1 MVALSPPPERRAD
14 DPGTAMMAAYLVR
27 VLPYLRPYWRL
38 AAYSILLTI
47 AAATFGLL
55 APWPLKILVDNVIG
69 QAPLPAA
76 ADILGQLGSHRF
88 VLLSL
93 TVLAGLAI
101 AIISGSLSVV
111 NSYVNTKLEQRIIAD
126 FRADLFRHTERLS
139 VAYRDQVSTGRL
151 MYAINF
157 EAAAAG
163 SLILSV
169 QPLAQA
175 GLTLL
180 GMVWIS
186 FRIDPVLALLSITV
200 VPLLYCAIR
209 YYATHIQQRLLQV
222 KGMEADCLSVV
233 HDAVSMLPVITAFQ
247 REDHELH
254 RFRTKTGQAI
264 DARVDVTVRQTLFS
278 LAVTTTT
285 AIGTALVLGVGAYHA
300 IQGRVTAGDLLVV
313 LAYIAAVYKPL
324 ETISYTVGALQDNFV
339 GLRMAF
345 HILDTEPVV
354 RETPQPVSIDKAAGA
369 VQFENVHFEYTGRVG
384 TLKDISLDVRPGQ
397 VVAIVGPTGAG
408 KTTLMNLIP
417 RFYDPLRGRVL
428 IDGHDVRTMSLE
440 SLRRQI
446 SMVPQEPVLFSG
458 TIADNIR
465 YGRLQASMDE
475 IVAAARAANA
485 HDFIARLADGYD
497 TDIGERGVRLSG
509 GERQRICVARAFLKD
524 APILILD
531 EPTSSIDS
539 KTEAII
545 LDALDELMIG
555 RTTFMIAHRLSTI
568 RHADVI
574 ATLDGGVLVEQGTH
588 DELLACGGLYKQMHD
603 VQTRQRTR
611 KLTLTVAPELTP
623 SGATREGESIVSA
636 PGEATA

>member
-1 MVALSPPPERRAD
+1 ML
-14 DPGTAMMAAYLVR
+14 AYLLR
-27 VLPYLRPYWRL
+27 VLPYVRPYWRL
-38 AAYSILLTI
+38 GASSIWLTI
-47 AAATFGLL
+47 GAASFGLL
-55 APWPLKILVDNVIG
+55 APWPLKVLVDNVIG
-69 QAPLPAA
+69 QDPLPVA
-76 ADILGQLGSHRF
+76 IGNVVGELGSHRF
-88 VLLSL
+88 MLLVL
-93 TVLAGLAI
+93 TVVAGLVI
-101 AIISGSLSVV
+101 AIIGGGIHVL

-126 FRADLFRHTERLS
+126 FRSDLFRHTERLS

-163 SLILSV
+163 TLILSI
-169 QPLAQA
+169 QPLVQA
-175 GLTLL
+175 FLTLV

-186 FRIDPVLALLSITV
+186 FRIDSALALLSLAV
-200 VPLLYCAIR
+200 VPLLYWAIH
-209 YYATHIQQRLLQV
+209 YYASHIQQRLMQV

-247 REDHELH
+247 TEDHELT
-254 RFRTKTGQAI
+254 RFRTKTGHAMN
-264 DARVDVTVRQTLFS
+264 ARVDVTVRQTLFS

-285 AIGTALVLGVGAYHA
+285 GIGTAMVLGVGAYHA
-300 IQGRVTAGDLLVV
+300 IEGRVTAGELLVV

-324 ETISYTVGALQDNFV
+324 ETISYTVGALQDNLV

-345 HILDTEPVV
+345 HVLDTQPEVK
-354 RETPQPVSIDKAAGA
+354 EAAEPVSIGRAAGGIR
-369 VQFENVHFEYTGRVG
+369 FEGVHFEYTGRAG
-384 TLKDISLDVRPGQ
+384 TLTDITLDVQPGQ

-417 RFYDPLRGRVL
+417 RFYDPQHGRVL
-428 IDGHDVRTMSLE
+428 LDGHDVRTLSLD

-465 YGRLQASMDE
+465 YGRLPAAMDE
-475 IVAAARAANA
+475 IIEAAKAANA
-485 HDFIARLADGYD
+485 HDFIERLPNGYQ
-497 TDIGERGVRLSG
+497 TDIGERGVGLSG

-539 KTEAII
+539 KTESII
-545 LDALDELMIG
+545 LDALDDLMIG

-574 ATLDGGVLVEQGTH
+574 ATLDRGALVEQGTH
-588 DELLACGGLYKQMHD
+588 DELIERGGLYKHMHD
-603 VQTRQRTR
+603 VQTRQRKK
-611 KLTLTVAPELTP
+611 KLALSLV
-623 SGATREGESIVSA
+623 SGS
-636 PGEATA
+636 GEATA

>member
-1 MVALSPPPERRAD
+1 ML
-14 DPGTAMMAAYLVR
+14 AYLLR
-27 VLPYLRPYWRL
+27 VLPYVRPYWRL
-38 AAYSILLTI
+38 GASSIWLTI
-47 AAATFGLL
+47 GAASFGLL
-55 APWPLKILVDNVIG
+55 APWPLKVLVDNVIG
-69 QAPLPAA
+69 RDPLPAA
-76 ADILGQLGSHRF
+76 IGNVVGELGTHRF
-88 VLLSL
+88 MLLVL
-93 TVLAGLAI
+93 TVVAGLVI
-101 AIISGSLSVV
+101 AIIGGGIHVL

-126 FRADLFRHTERLS
+126 FRSDLFRHTERLS

-163 SLILSV
+163 TLILSI
-169 QPLAQA
+169 QPLVQA
-175 GLTLL
+175 FLTLV

-186 FRIDPVLALLSITV
+186 FRIDSVLALLSLAV
-200 VPLLYCAIR
+200 VPLLYWAIH
-209 YYATHIQQRLLQV
+209 YYATHIQQRLMQV

-247 REDHELH
+247 TEDHELA
-254 RFRTKTGQAI
+254 RFRTKTGHAMN
-264 DARVDVTVRQTLFS
+264 ARVDVTVRQTLFS

-285 AIGTALVLGVGAYHA
+285 GIGTAMVLGVGAYHA
-300 IQGRVTAGDLLVV
+300 IEGRVTAGELLVV

-324 ETISYTVGALQDNFV
+324 ETISYTVGALQDNLV

-345 HILDTEPVV
+345 HVLDTQPEVK
-354 RETPQPVSIDKAAGA
+354 EAAHPVSIGRATGGIR
-369 VQFENVHFEYTGRVG
+369 FEGVHFEYTGRAG
-384 TLKDISLDVRPGQ
+384 TLTDITLEVQPGQ

-417 RFYDPLRGRVL
+417 RFYDPQRGRVL
-428 IDGHDVRTMSLE
+428 LDGHDVRTLSLD

-465 YGRLQASMDE
+465 YGRLPAAMDE
-475 IVAAARAANA
+475 IIEAAKAANA
-485 HDFIARLADGYD
+485 HDFIERLPNGYQ
-497 TDIGERGVRLSG
+497 TDIGERGVGLSG

-539 KTEAII
+539 KTESII
-545 LDALDELMIG
+545 LDALDDLMIG

-574 ATLDGGVLVEQGTH
+574 ATLDRGALVEQGTH
-588 DELLACGGLYKQMHD
+588 DELIERGGLYKHMHD
-603 VQTRQRTR
+603 VQTRQRR
-611 KLTLTVAPELTP
+611 KKLALSLVPG
-623 SGATREGESIVSA
+623 S
-636 PGEATA
+636 GEATA

>member
-1 MVALSPPPERRAD
+1 ML
-14 DPGTAMMAAYLVR
+14 AYLLR

-38 AAYSILLTI
+38 AVASVWLTI
-47 AAATFGLL
+47 GAALFGLL
-55 APWPLKILVDNVIG
+55 SPWPLKVLVDNVIG

-76 ADILGQLGSHRF
+76 AGMLGGVASDRF
-88 VLLSL
+88 LLLAL
-93 TVLAGLAI
+93 TVFAGLAI
-101 AIISGSLSVV
+101 AIVAGALNVL

-126 FRADLFRHTERLS
+126 FRGDLFRHTERLS
-139 VAYRDQVSTGRL
+139 VAFRDQVSTSRL

-163 SLILSV
+163 NLILSV

-175 GLTLL
+175 GLTLI

-186 FRIDPVLALLSITV
+186 FRIDSALALLSITV
-200 VPLLYCAIR
+200 VPLLYYAIR
-209 YYATHIQQRLLQV
+209 YYATHIQQRLLHT

-233 HDAVSMLPVITAFQ
+233 HDAVSMLPVIAAFQ
-247 REDHELH
+247 REDHELG
-254 RFRTKTGQAI
+254 RFRTKTRQAI

-278 LAVTTTT
+278 LAVSTTT
-285 AIGTALVLGVGAYHA
+285 AIGTAMVLGLGAYHA
-300 IQGRVTAGDLLVV
+300 IQGRVTAGELLVV

-324 ETISYTVGALQDNFV
+324 ETISYTVGALQDNLV

-354 RETPQPVSIDKAAGA
+354 REASEPVSIGRAVGA
-369 VQFENVHFEYTGRVG
+369 VRFEGVHFEYPGRVG
-384 TLKDISLDVRPGQ
+384 TLTDIYLDVQPGQ

-417 RFYDPLRGRVL
+417 RFYDPQRGCVL
-428 IDGHDVRTMSLE
+428 LDGRDVRTLSLDA
-440 SLRRQI
+440 LRRQI

-458 TIADNIR
+458 TLADNIR
-465 YGRLQASMDE
+465 YGRLQATMDE
-475 IVAAARAANA
+475 IVDAAKAANA
-485 HDFIARLADGYD
+485 HEFIERLADGYD

-545 LDALDELMIG
+545 LDALDQLMVG
-555 RTTFMIAHRLSTI
+555 RTTFMIAHRLSTV
-568 RHADVI
+568 RHADLI
-574 ATLDGGVLVEQGTH
+574 ATLDRGVLVEQGTH
-588 DELLACGGLYKQMHD
+588 DELIARGGLYKQMHD
-603 VQTRQRTR
+603 VQTTQRTR
-611 KLTLTVAPELTP
+611 KLAMLA
-623 SGATREGESIVSA
+623 
-636 PGEATA
+636 GEATA

>member
-1 MVALSPPPERRAD
+1 ML
-14 DPGTAMMAAYLVR
+14 GYLLR
-27 VLPYLRPYWRL
+27 ILPYVRPYWRL
-38 AAYSILLTI
+38 AVCSIWLTI
-47 AAATFGLL
+47 GAALFGLL
-55 APWPLKILVDNVIG
+55 APWPLKVLVDNVIG
-69 QAPLPAA
+69 QAPLPVATGPFEGLA
-76 ADILGQLGSHRF
+76 SHRF
-88 VLLSL
+88 VLLTL
-93 TVLAGLAI
+93 TVGAGLVI
-101 AIISGSLSVV
+101 AIVSGALHVI
-111 NSYVNTKLEQRIIAD
+111 NSYVNTRLEQRIIAD
-126 FRADLFRHTERLS
+126 FRGELFRHTERLS
-139 VAYRDQVSTGRL
+139 VAYRDQVSTARL

-163 SLILSV
+163 TLILSV

-186 FRIDPVLALLSITV
+186 FQIDRALALLSITV
-200 VPLLYCAIR
+200 VPLLYYAIR
-209 YYATHIQQRLLQV
+209 YYATHIQQRLLHV
-222 KGMEADCLSVV
+222 KGMEADCLSIV

-247 REDHELH
+247 REDHEVE
-254 RFRTKTGQAI
+254 RFQTKTSRAI

-278 LAVTTTT
+278 LAVTLTT
-285 AIGTALVLGVGAYHA
+285 AIGTAMVIGVGAYHA
-300 IQGRVTAGDLLVV
+300 IQGTITAGELLVV

-324 ETISYTVGALQDNFV
+324 ETISYTAGALQDNFV

-354 RETPQPVSIDKAAGA
+354 QEAPDAVSIDRAVGA
-369 VQFENVHFEYTGRVG
+369 VRFENVHFEYGGRSG
-384 TLKDISLDVRPGQ
+384 TLTDILLDVTPGQ

-417 RFYDPLRGRVL
+417 RFYDPQRGRVL
-428 IDGHDVRTMSLE
+428 LDGVDVRTLSLE

-465 YGRLQASMDE
+465 YGRLHATMDE
-475 IVAAARAANA
+475 IVQAAKAANA
-485 HDFIARLADGYD
+485 HDFIERLPDGYK
-497 TDIGERGVRLSG
+497 TEIGERGVRLSG

-524 APILILD
+524 SPILILD

-568 RHADVI
+568 RHADLI
-574 ATLDGGVLVEQGTH
+574 ATLDRGMLVEQGTH
-588 DELLACGGLYKQMHD
+588 DELIARGGLYKQMHD
-603 VQTRQRTR
+603 VQARQRTR
-611 KLTLTVAPELTP
+611 KLAMPFV
-623 SGATREGESIVSA
+623 SGR
-636 PGEATA
+636 GEATA

>member
-1 MVALSPPPERRAD
+1 
-14 DPGTAMMAAYLVR
+14 MMTYLLR
-27 VLPYLRPYWRL
+27 VLPYVRPYWRL
-38 AAYSILLTI
+38 GVCSVWLTI
-47 AAATFGLL
+47 GTALFGLL
-55 APWPLKILVDNVIG
+55 APWPLKVLVDNVIG
-69 QAPLPAA
+69 QAPLPDAVA
-76 ADILGQLGSHRF
+76 TVLGGLGSRRF
-88 VLLSL
+88 LLLGL
-93 TVLAGLAI
+93 TVAAGLAI
-101 AIISGSLSVV
+101 AIIGAGLHVL
-111 NSYVNTKLEQRIIAD
+111 NSYVNTKLELRVIGD
-126 FRADLFRHTERLS
+126 FRGDLFRHTERLS
-139 VAYRDQVSTGRL
+139 VAYRDQVSTARL

-163 SLILSV
+163 TLILSL

-175 GLTLL
+175 ALTLV

-186 FRIDPVLALLSITV
+186 FRIDSALALLSMTV
-200 VPLLYCAIR
+200 VPLLYWAIR
-209 YYATHIQQRLLQV
+209 HYATHIQQRLMQV
-222 KGMEADCLSVV
+222 KCMEADCLSVV

-247 REDHELH
+247 REDHELE
-254 RFRTKTGQAI
+254 RFRKKTGHSI

-285 AIGTALVLGVGAYHA
+285 AIGTAMVLGLGAYHA
-300 IQGRVTAGDLLVV
+300 IQGSITAGDLLVV

-345 HILDTEPVV
+345 HVLDTEPVV
-354 RETPQPVSIDKAAGA
+354 REAPQPESIGRAVGA
-369 VQFENVHFEYTGRVG
+369 LRFEGVHFEYAGRAG
-384 TLKDISLDVRPGQ
+384 TLTDISLDVRPGQ

-408 KTTLMNLIP
+408 KTTLMNLVP
-417 RFYDPLRGRVL
+417 RFYDPQGGRVL
-428 IDGHDVRTMSLE
+428 LDGRDVRTLSLE

-465 YGRLQASMDE
+465 YGRLQATMDE
-475 IVAAARAANA
+475 IVEAARAANA
-485 HDFIARLADGYD
+485 HDFIARLADGYQ

-539 KTEAII
+539 KTEALI
-545 LDALDELMIG
+545 LDALDELMVG

-568 RHADVI
+568 RHADLI
-574 ATLDGGVLVEQGTH
+574 ATLDRGRLVEQGTH
-588 DELLACGGLYKQMHD
+588 DELIARGGLYKQMHD
-603 VQTRQRTR
+603 VQTRPRR
-611 KLTLTVAPELTP
+611 SAPALSLV
-623 SGATREGESIVSA
+623 SG

>member
-1 MVALSPPPERRAD
+1 ML
-14 DPGTAMMAAYLVR
+14 TYLLR

-38 AAYSILLTI
+38 GAFSIFLTV
-47 AAATFGLL
+47 AAALFGLVG
-55 APWPLKILVDNVIG
+55 PWPLKVLVDNVIG
-69 QAPLPAA
+69 REPLSAGLA
-76 ADILGQLGSHRF
+76 GVLGGLATHRYL
-88 VLLSL
+88 LLSL
-93 TVLAGLAI
+93 TVIAGLLI
-101 AIISGSLSVV
+101 AIIGGALHVL

-126 FRADLFRHTERLS
+126 FRGDLFRHTERLS

-157 EAAAAG
+157 EATAAG

-175 GLTLL
+175 GLTLI

-186 FRIDPVLALLSITV
+186 FKIDVVLAWLALAV
-200 VPLLYCAIR
+200 VPLLYWAIR
-209 YYATHIQQRLLQV
+209 FYATHIQQRLLQV

-233 HDAVSMLPVITAFQ
+233 HDAVSMLPIITAFQ
-247 REDHELH
+247 REDHELQ
-254 RFRTKTGQAI
+254 RFRTKTDHAI

-278 LAVTTTT
+278 LAVTTTI
-285 AIGTALVLGVGAYHA
+285 AIGTAMVLGVGAYHA
-300 IQGRVTAGDLLVV
+300 IEGRVTAGELLVV

-324 ETISYTVGALQDNFV
+324 ETISYTVGALQDNLV

-345 HILDTEPVV
+345 HVLDTEPVV
-354 RETPQPVSIDKAAGA
+354 QEAPHPISIGRAAGA
-369 VQFENVHFEYTGRVG
+369 IRFEGVYFEYTGRAG
-384 TLKDISLDVRPGQ
+384 TLTDISLDVQPGQ

-417 RFYDPLRGRVL
+417 RFYDPQQGRVL
-428 IDGHDVRTMSLE
+428 IDGHDVRTLSLE
-440 SLRRQI
+440 ALRRQI

-458 TIADNIR
+458 TIADNIH
-465 YGRLQASMDE
+465 YGRLEATMDE

-485 HDFIARLADGYD
+485 HDFIERLPLGYQ

-539 KTEAII
+539 KTESII
-545 LDALDELMIG
+545 LDALDELMVG

-574 ATLDGGVLVEQGTH
+574 ATLDRGALVEKGTH
-588 DELLACGGLYKQMHD
+588 DELISLGGLYQHMHE
-603 VQTRQRTR
+603 VQTRQRR
-611 KLTLTVAPELTP
+611 KKLALSLVP
-623 SGATREGESIVSA
+623 GA
-636 PGEATA
+636 GEATA